1 MILGGY
7 MQMSDI
13 NLFWPIYRK
22 IEKEVLDIATYVH
35 IDDTQ
40 LKVYSIH
47 IGELIVRCVTEIEA
61 ISKRLYEILGGNMNP
76 IDDDGRTRSLYFDT
90 DCLALIENRW
100 KLSTKEIVIE
110 NEYFYIENEENKKL
124 IPLKKAHIRSGAS
137 WNKAYQAIKH
147 NRFYNLNKATI
158 KNLLDALGALYILNV
173 YYKDE
178 VKKIGRYVDEI
189 DDHYGSEIFLV
200 HIYQATQMDVKSKMD
215 DTCIIDFNEQEY
227 EKSIVLIKY
236 DDESFSKIHNAYIN
250 DCKATRERILGRKE
264 VQAFLEENPDI
275 NTDSIKAICQQ
286 MGKNSLISEC
296 QCLNA
301 LGQIERM
308 NEKRAE
314 LVLNKNTS
322 IYPECIANEGDNPE
336 DILEVNIS

>member
-22 IEKEVLDIATYVH
+22 IEKEVLEIATYVH

-189 DDHYGSEIFLV
+189 DDHYGL
-200 HIYQATQMDVKSKMD
+200 
-215 DTCIIDFNEQEY
+215 
-227 EKSIVLIKY
+227 
-236 DDESFSKIHNAYIN
+236 
-250 DCKATRERILGRKE
+250 
-264 VQAFLEENPDI
+264 
-275 NTDSIKAICQQ
+275 
-286 MGKNSLISEC
+286 SLIH
-296 QCLNA
+296 
-301 LGQIERM
+301 I
-308 NEKRAE
+308 
-314 LVLNKNTS
+314 
-322 IYPECIANEGDNPE
+322 
-336 DILEVNIS
+336 

>member
-7 MQMSDI
+7 MQMRDI

-22 IEKEVLDIATYVH
+22 IEKEVLEIATYVH

-147 NRFYNLNKATI
+147 NRFYNLNKAITQL
-158 KNLLDALGALYILNV
+158 KNHMEYINRNYSSFRTQIHEDKDKAINEEYSGNYLVGPRKTLLVDPQ
-173 YYKDE
+173 KD
-178 VKKIGRYVDEI
+178 I
-189 DDHYGSEIFLV
+189 
-200 HIYQATQMDVKSKMD
+200 DVKYIAIGGVERED
-215 DTCIIDFNEQEY
+215 
-227 EKSIVLIKY
+227 KSIEESHEIVKCKPADNLEIASWNSFVRKL
-236 DDESFSKIHNAYIN
+236 DEYH
-250 DCKATRERILGRKE
+250 GHHP
-264 VQAFLEENPDI
+264 VQ
-275 NTDSIKAICQQ
+275 
-286 MGKNSLISEC
+286 
-296 QCLNA
+296 
-301 LGQIERM
+301 
-308 NEKRAE
+308 
-314 LVLNKNTS
+314 
-322 IYPECIANEGDNPE
+322 
-336 DILEVNIS
+336 